1 MERRMR
7 NTSSDAGGSLAV
19 EEDREALTAF
29 VTATTW
35 SEISIRKNETE
46 SGSGV
51 KEDKGRREGSGEG
64 WKTKFWL
71 NHPSMSNG
79 VHP

>member
-1 MERRMR
+1 MR
-7 NTSSDAGGSLAV
+7 NTARDAGGSLAV

-35 SEISIRKNETE
+35 SAVSIRKNETE
-46 SGSGV
+46 RGSGV
-51 KEDKGRREGSGEG
+51 KEGGRREGSGEG
-64 WKTKFWL
+64 WKKEFWL